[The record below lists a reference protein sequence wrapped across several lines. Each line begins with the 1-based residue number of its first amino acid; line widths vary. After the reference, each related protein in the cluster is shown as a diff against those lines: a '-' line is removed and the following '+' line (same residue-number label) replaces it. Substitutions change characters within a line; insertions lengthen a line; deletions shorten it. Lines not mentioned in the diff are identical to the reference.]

1 MLSPASVEVPNTDW
15 CEPVLL
21 WMTVCMPTGSGK
33 STLFKH
39 IYNLLQLTRELCGQ
53 DERDPVWA
61 IDDATFEKM
70 GVLMSRNSA
79 RLLGLYDELAAF
91 LTQINLYRGRGLSD
105 SHELSLFLQLFNGH
119 PWRRDTGIPL
129 SVGVCFCSHFHS
141 FRWLCTPTC
150 KPYFHLMSAKDR
162 NMCVTADVCTDC

>member
-1 MLSPASVEVPNTDW
+1 MLSSVEVPNTDW

-21 WMTVCMPTGSGK
+21 WLTVCMPIGSGK
-33 STLFKH
+33 STLLKK
-39 IYNLLQLTRELCGQ
+39 IYLQPPSVDQRACGQ
-53 DERDPVWA
+53 GERDPVWA

-79 RLLGLYDELAAF
+79 RLLGIYDELGAF

-105 SHELSLFLQLFNGH
+105 SHELSLFLQLFNGY

-129 SVGVCFCSHFHS
+129 SVGVCSHFH
-141 FRWLCTPTC
+141 FFKYLLVPPMCE
-150 KPYFHLMSAKDR
+150 PYIHLMSAKDR
-162 NMCVTADVCTDC
+162 NVCVIADVS

>member
-15 CEPVLL
+15 CEPVPL

-53 DERDPVWA
+53 GERDPVWA
-61 IDDATFEKM
+61 TDDTTFEKM

-91 LTQINLYRGRGLSD
+91 LTLN
-105 SHELSLFLQLFNGH
+105 
-119 PWRRDTGIPL
+119 
-129 SVGVCFCSHFHS
+129 
-141 FRWLCTPTC
+141 
-150 KPYFHLMSAKDR
+150 
-162 NMCVTADVCTDC
+162 

>member
-15 CEPVLL
+15 CEPVQL

-53 DERDPVWA
+53 DKRDPVWA

-70 GVLMSRNSA
+70 GVLMSRNST

-119 PWRRDTGIPL
+119 PWRRHRYP
-129 SVGVCFCSHFHS
+129 SFCRCMFLQPFSLFQMVVH
-141 FRWLCTPTC
+141 T
-150 KPYFHLMSAKDR
+150 YM
-162 NMCVTADVCTDC
+162 

>member
-1 MLSPASVEVPNTDW
+1 MWL
-15 CEPVLL
+15 
-21 WMTVCMPTGSGK
+21 TVCMPTGSGK

-53 DERDPVWA
+53 GERDPIWA
-61 IDDATFEKM
+61 IDDTTFEKM

-79 RLLGLYDELAAF
+79 RLLGIYDELGAF
-91 LTQINLYRGRGLSD
+91 LTQINLRLST

-129 SVGVCFCSHFHS
+129 SVGVCSHFH
-141 FRWLCTPTC
+141 FFKYLC
-150 KPYFHLMSAKDR
+150 HL
-162 NMCVTADVCTDC
+162 CVNLIFTLCLQRTGMYV

>member
-21 WMTVCMPTGSGK
+21 WLTVYMPTESEI

-53 DERDPVWA
+53 GECDPVWA
-61 IDDATFEKM
+61 IDDAMFEKM
-70 GVLMSRNSA
+70 GSLMSRNSA
-79 RLLGLYDELAAF
+79 RLLGIYNKLGAF
-91 LTQINLYRGRGLSD
+91 LTQINLYHGRGLSD
-105 SHELSLFLQLFNGH
+105 SHELSLFLQLFNGY

-129 SVGVCFCSHFHS
+129 SVGVCSHFH
-141 FRWLCTPTC
+141 FFKYLC
-150 KPYFHLMSAKDR
+150 HLCVNLIFTLCLHR
-162 NMCVTADVCTDC
+162 TGMCV